1 MSAYPSG
8 PRDNTLVQ
16 VWSDKTGAIGQAVV
30 IREIFLITSGPSERN
45 VSDRPTSKVSDP
57 VLVTA
62 SASLDARRG
71 ALVLVIALFVG
82 FCVLTPFARV
92 PMPRLEALIPIF
104 DVIFALIT
112 LGTASLLLVAFR
124 RSRMRAVLCLASGY
138 LFTSL
143 IAVPLM
149 LLSSSGPLNADQ
161 QTSAWL
167 DTFRNAGLPLV
178 VIGYALTR
186 RYEIANGSSY
196 TGTRA
201 DVTWAAAGTVAVVC
215 LLSLFASAGHQL
227 LPRLM
232 LGYSYGSV
240 MVAVNVV
247 VCLLCLA

>member
-143 IAVPLM
+143 IAVAHM
-149 LLSSSGPLNADQ
+149 LSFPRVFSSGGLLGALP
-161 QTSAWL
+161 QTSTWL
-167 DTFRNAGLPLV
+167 QMFQHGGLPLFA
-178 VIGYALTR
+178 ICYALLI
-186 RYEIANGSSY
+186 RYERGSPRSG
-196 TGTRA
+196 TGA
-201 DVTWAAAGTVAVVC
+201 DVIWAVTGTVAGVC
-215 LLSLFASAGHQL
+215 LVVLFARASGQL
-227 LPRLM
+227 F
-232 LGYSYGSV
+232 
-240 MVAVNVV
+240 
-247 VCLLCLA
+247 